1 MVDLPTTEIIEP
13 EFLDVTVGGEI
24 DVMQDEKS
32 RALVIKK
39 HMITPESLA
48 DLLDGWDGDFE
59 THVATW
65 KYMAYQSLCLGHG
78 LKDV

>member
-1 MVDLPTTEIIEP
+1 MLTSPKIGRLGNSAGMRLDPMLL
-13 EFLDVTVGGEI
+13 EFLDVTVGGKI

-39 HMITPESLA
+39 HMITPENLA

-59 THVATW
+59 EHSVT
-65 KYMAYQSLCLGHG
+65 
-78 LKDV
+78 

>member
-1 MVDLPTTEIIEP
+1 MLTSPKISRLGNSVGMRLDPMLL

-39 HMITPESLA
+39 HMITHYET
-48 DLLDGWDGDFE
+48 LD
-59 THVATW
+59 
-65 KYMAYQSLCLGHG
+65 
-78 LKDV
+78 

>member
-1 MVDLPTTEIIEP
+1 MLTSSKVSRLGNSAGMRLDPMLL
-13 EFLDVTVGGEI
+13 EFLDVTVGGKI

-59 THVATW
+59 EHSVT
-65 KYMAYQSLCLGHG
+65 
-78 LKDV
+78 

>member
-1 MVDLPTTEIIEP
+1 MLTSSKISRLGNSVGMRLDPMLL

-59 THVATW
+59 THVAT
-65 KYMAYQSLCLGHG
+65 
-78 LKDV
+78 